1 MWALAV
7 SLCLIPPV
15 SGPVERPYVAPACR
29 FCPGNQAV
37 DFAAEL
43 GETVV
48 APVSGTIR
56 FVGVVA
62 GTGYVTVEVV
72 APTTSRRLVTVGG
85 LTSLPASL
93 ARGRVIS
100 QGGRLGMAAGT
111 TVSLSLREITSAG
124 DEIYVDPGAHLGQL
138 RRRRARLVSR
148 DFHLASGGSRRGVCA
163 LTR

>member
-72 APTTSRRLVTVGG
+72 APTTNRRLVTVGG
-85 LTSLPASL
+85 LTSLRASR
-93 ARGRVIS
+93 ARGRVI
-100 QGGRLGMAAGT
+100 GGGVRLGMAAGAT
-111 TVSLSLREITSAG
+111 GSTPSRSFPGEAGHLQRALLVGEGTS
-124 DEIYVDPGAHLGQL
+124 PGE
-138 RRRRARLVSR
+138 RRAEPVLVQW
-148 DFHLASGGSRRGVCA
+148 D
-163 LTR
+163 